1 MFTREEFDSAL
12 QAKWSAHFAKRIDEL
27 RRQNDSPQNSEQT
40 TATLRGR
47 IAELKELLRLAEKP
61 APAQEDGPE

>member
-1 MFTREEFDSAL
+1 MFSREEKDSAL
-12 QAKWSAHFAKRIDEL
+12 QSKWIAHLTARIARL
-27 RRQNDSPQNSEQT
+27 RTENDSPQNTEQT

-47 IAELKELLRLAEKP
+47 IAELKELLRLAAKP